1 MTFLAAA
8 GTSNDHSGHASTRD
22 LVTELV
28 RELREVEHWRR
39 LVAARLDLAVA
50 AVTSIDEPCARPLP
64 STPPLPCDLRHL
76 VGLDHH
82 PVGETT
88 VLERLRRVLRDLDTY
103 ADALHAT
110 ILVAEQE
117 AAEALGC

>member
-8 GTSNDHSGHASTRD
+8 GTSNDHAGRTPTRD

-64 STPPLPCDLRHL
+64 SGVPCQRPIASDPTRSLKGVSGRRATRHPLEDPT
-76 VGLDHH
+76 VG
-82 PVGETT
+82 P
-88 VLERLRRVLRDLDTY
+88 
-103 ADALHAT
+103 
-110 ILVAEQE
+110 
-117 AAEALGC
+117 